1 MGHDTN
7 RLAAVILA
15 GGNGTRMRSKLPK
28 ALHPVLGEPMIFHI
42 LRAVARSG
50 IPPERTLI
58 VVGYAGEKVRQA
70 VATTG
75 PYLFAEQTEQLG
87 TGHALLTAQSGIQ
100 ALAQTPLGAA
110 ENLLVAY
117 GDNPLLSSQT
127 LNKLINA
134 HFETQPLVTL
144 ATSEIED
151 PTGYGRIIRHPATG
165 RFQAIVEEADLTPEQ
180 KQIKEFNPGVYVF
193 NTNWTWDALTRLKK
207 SPKGEYYLTDLLGFA
222 AQENGNPVEMTP
234 VEPEDILGINDRVQL
249 AQVSDIFRN
258 RVLRELMLQGV
269 TIVDPASTYI
279 SAETEIGQDTVIEP
293 NTHLRG
299 QCRIGRDCQIGPNSI
314 LENAQVGDNCQVMAS
329 VVQNSTLEDEVSI
342 GPFSRV
348 RPGSYLET
356 KVYMGNFAEVS
367 RTRVGTGTKQSHF
380 SFLGDTTTG
389 PNVNVAAGVITA
401 NYDGVNKNKTVIGA
415 NVFLG
420 CDTILRAPVTIGDE
434 ARTGAGS
441 VVTKNVEPGVTVVG
455 LPARPIKR
463 KALKPAEPTINEAE

>member
-1 MGHDTN
+1 LGHDTN

-463 KALKPAEPTINEAE
+463 KALTPAEPTINEAE